1 MKTHLFRYLESR
13 GALCLLVALLSACSS
28 SSDNASKG
36 QASNVGDAGA
46 AGQSSISICQMPAGP
61 SECNPITGVPC
72 KVDIG
77 ETCDNA
83 AATDAFACIP
93 GPNIGTL
100 GGTCDNVNVFCGP
113 TTVCSMVTLSCV
125 HFCCDKSDCTSGEC
139 TPVYTVG
146 SASVGAC
153 LGEIPTNDAAGA
165 GGAGDGAAGNG
176 GAAG

>member
-1 MKTHLFRYLESR
+1 LSHGYGDRARRTKRWKFELEDDGSNGL
-13 GALCLLVALLSACSS
+13 GALPAPTI
-28 SSDNASKG
+28 
-36 QASNVGDAGA
+36 GA
-46 AGQSSISICQMPAGP
+46 DQQLFLR
-61 SECNPITGVPC
+61 E
-72 KVDIG
+72 VDIG

-100 GGTCDNVNVFCGP
+100 GGPCDNVNVFCGP